1 MKWTQD
7 ISLDKAVEI
16 IAGLGIPGLVL
27 IMLMAASPW
36 FGAAAIATSLAAL
49 GLGFGMLGG
58 IATLGILAFISKAL
72 AKFGFEEL
80 FKAVLVKL
88 KKDGVTYEEILKKID
103 KYPISKELKRKLR
116 EFIEEFYEVKN
127 HEQ

>member
-16 IAGLGIPGLVL
+16 IAGLGIPGLLL

-36 FGAAAIATSLAAL
+36 VGAVAITTSLAAL
-49 GLGFGMLGG
+49 GPFGMLGG

-80 FKAVLVKL
+80 FKAVLIKL

-116 EFIEEFYEVKN
+116 EFIVEFYEVKN
-127 HEQ
+127 YEQ